1 MNNFIPPTLAG
12 PRTTQYRMRLTVG
25 EHSPQYVRRIVR
37 SYLREW
43 EMAELTDAVEL
54 GATELLANVV
64 RHVPDRR
71 CEFLLLRQVAG
82 VRVEVMDGCPRL
94 PSIPAELPL
103 EAEGGRG
110 LVLLDAVADKWG
122 VEPAAVGGKTVWF
135 ECWGEVEGEGERGA
149 ASAGVGVDSRTALT
163 PSPKR

>member
-1 MNNFIPPTLAG
+1 MNYYIPPTLAG

-43 EMAELTDAVEL
+43 DMAELTDAVEL

-64 RHVPDRR
+64 RHVPDRC
-71 CEFLLLRQVAG
+71 CEFLLLRQVVG
-82 VRVEVMDGCPRL
+82 VRVEVVDGCPRL
-94 PSIPAELPL
+94 PSIPAELSL

-122 VEPAAVGGKTVWF
+122 VDPLSGGGKSVWF
-135 ECWGEVEGEGERGA
+135 ECG
-149 ASAGVGVDSRTALT
+149 STL
-163 PSPKR
+163 